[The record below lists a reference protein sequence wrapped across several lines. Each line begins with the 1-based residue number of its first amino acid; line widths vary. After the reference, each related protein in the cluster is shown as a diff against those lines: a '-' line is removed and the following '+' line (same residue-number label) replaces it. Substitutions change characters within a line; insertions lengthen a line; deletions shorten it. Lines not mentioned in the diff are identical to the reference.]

1 MALKKMKLRGLKFG
15 DLEKVQVILD
25 PSPGELTLPFGD
37 SRQEESQ
44 DTNLDMGFNPPWQPV
59 IHRCQLDLGGLEC
72 AKTPFDNQETFI
84 AGGGVFQGNGVI
96 VGDQHPFAII
106 PGSLLHGLAVEP
118 NTVRVLVDFQITL
131 IAAGGQQIDGPA
143 GRGFGLDRDSRGGKD
158 AWRARY

>member
-1 MALKKMKLRGLKFG
+1 
-15 DLEKVQVILD
+15 
-25 PSPGELTLPFGD
+25 
-37 SRQEESQ
+37 
-44 DTNLDMGFNPPWQPV
+44 MGFNPPWQPM
-59 IHRCQLDLGGLEC
+59 IHRRQLDLGGLER

-96 VGDQHPFAII
+96 VGDQHPFTVI

-143 GRGFGLDRDSRGGKD
+143 GRGFGLRVSLQFRLQFLDHLLAVLPLPFGFQGIVAEDVTSAPFAIADDHFFGL
-158 AWRARY
+158 